1 MVRICLY
8 LSLSDFMKIYNAPF
22 ESEVR
27 LLIQDA
33 DAVIY
38 NWFGLED
45 YELVVEK
52 LVTELGLGHE
62 G

>member
-1 MVRICLY
+1 
-8 LSLSDFMKIYNAPF
+8 MKIYNAPF